1 MMDTSTFTLDFGDP
15 RSTQVPLVG
24 GKGAGLAA
32 MTQQGLPVAPGF
44 TITTAAYR
52 TYLEITGLGP
62 RLATQIEA
70 ARGLPIDAL
79 DEQART
85 IAGWFDYTEL
95 PPALYDAI
103 AARHAALCAELGVAE
118 LSVAVRSSATAED
131 AAGTSFAGEYETYVG
146 LRGADQVALHLR
158 RCWASAFTAR
168 ALSYAWKN
176 GLSPL
181 QVEMAVVV
189 QKTVA
194 ARAAGV
200 MFTVSPLTGD
210 RSRIVVEASYGLGL
224 GVVGGEVTPDRYV
237 VAKIELQVLERCAG
251 DKHLEY
257 LDGHTAQP
265 VDHERRVA
273 LCLRDEE
280 VVALARLGK
289 RLERL
294 HGGAPQDI
302 EFAIDREL
310 PAGQDI
316 VLLQCRPVTVLGAS
330 KAAGPVAGAALSQL
344 AANVLAAARRV

>member
-1 MMDTSTFTLDFGDP
+1 MMDPSAVTLDFTDP
-15 RSTQVPLVG
+15 RSCQVRLVG
-24 GKGAGLAA
+24 GKGAGLAT

-44 TITTAAYR
+44 TVSTAAYR
-52 TYLEITGLGP
+52 NYLESTGLER
-62 RLATQIEA
+62 RLAEQLEA
-70 ARGLPIDAL
+70 AQGLPIDAL
-79 DEQART
+79 DEQAQT

-95 PPALYDAI
+95 PPPLFDTIATRYSALS
-103 AARHAALCAELGVAE
+103 ARVGVAD

-146 LRGADQVALHLR
+146 MRGAEQVALHLR

-168 ALSYAWKN
+168 ALSYTWKN
-176 GLSPL
+176 GISPL

-200 MFTVSPLTGD
+200 MFTVSPVTGD

-237 VAKIELQVLERCAG
+237 VAKIELQVIERFVG
-251 DKHLEY
+251 DKHVEY
-257 LDGHTAQP
+257 LEGHTASP
-265 VDHERRVA
+265 VDHDRRIA
-273 LCLRDEE
+273 LCLSDDE
-280 VVALARLGK
+280 VLALARLGK

-294 HGGAPQDI
+294 HGAPQDI

-316 VLLQCRPVTVLGAS
+316 VLLQCRPVTVLGAP
-330 KAAGPVAGAALSQL
+330 AVTGPTDGAALSRL
-344 AANVLAAARRV
+344 AANVLAAARRA